1 MDNESLQHEIKK
13 TLFELEVK
21 STQVFNTHTHST
33 NSMKISMQLLKLQKY
48 DSIVYVTIIS
58 LLLNTG

>member
-21 STQVFNTHTHST
+21 STQVFNTHTHT
-33 NSMKISMQLLKLQKY
+33 QHQLY
-48 DSIVYVTIIS
+48 E
-58 LLLNTG
+58 N